1 MMELNRN
8 YLPMYDWLDL
18 LLVLCM
24 HSFVINEKEKKNVE
38 VSLLFR
44 WPSVTYSELIFRC
57 FYLMAAEGASWRKN
71 YKEKCAV
78 GATKFF
84 CCFEFYFA

>member
-24 HSFVINEKEKKNVE
+24 HSFVINEKKKFLFYLDDHS
-38 VSLLFR
+38 SL
-44 WPSVTYSELIFRC
+44 TQLIFSMLLPDGSRRS
-57 FYLMAAEGASWRKN
+57 FP
-71 YKEKCAV
+71 KEKL
-78 GATKFF
+78 
-84 CCFEFYFA
+84 

>member
-24 HSFVINEKEKKNVE
+24 HSFVINEKKKFLFYLDDHS
-38 VSLLFR
+38 SLTR
-44 WPSVTYSELIFRC
+44 LIFWC
-57 FYLMAAEGASWRKN
+57 FYLMAAEGASRRKN
-71 YKEKCAV
+71 YKEKSAV

-84 CCFEFYFA
+84 CCSEFYFA